1 MIFWVL
7 FIKQFVHQVSALLQA
22 LNKDTNHGKNYKKKN
37 KTLIDIYLG
46 GLIEHSNIKG
56 DGDHNVND
64 RDYSIRDPVDWA
76 TRIQIRDKRL
86 IWNSLIIFGLILKA
100 LIIHVLAY

>member
-1 MIFWVL
+1 MEKTI
-7 FIKQFVHQVSALLQA
+7 
-22 LNKDTNHGKNYKKKN
+22 KKKIVTN
-37 KTLIDIYLG
+37 TKNDILRCYAKCKTLIDIYLG

-86 IWNSLIIFGLILKA
+86 I
-100 LIIHVLAY
+100 